1 MANILEEIAAYKREY
16 VEQSKRRRSPAD
28 VRSAAGDAP
37 PPADFAAALGGD
49 DIAVIAEIK
58 KASPSKGVIRED
70 FDPERIAAAYA
81 ESGAAALSVLTDEAY
96 FQGHDGYLSAA
107 RRVAE
112 LPVLRKDFTID
123 AYQIHEARTIGADAI
138 LLIVALMDGAQ
149 LQDFIGLGGELG
161 MAVLVE
167 VHGAEELQYALA
179 GGASLV
185 GINNRDLKTFDT
197 TLETT
202 FALRPSVPAG
212 VTVVSESGID
222 SRDDVERL
230 AAADIDAI
238 LVGEALM
245 REPDPGAKLRDLLGT

>member
-1 MANILEEIAAYKREY
+1 
-16 VEQSKRRRSPAD
+16 
-28 VRSAAGDAP
+28 
-37 PPADFAAALGGD
+37 
-49 DIAVIAEIK
+49 
-58 KASPSKGVIRED
+58 
-70 FDPERIAAAYA
+70 
-81 ESGAAALSVLTDEAY
+81 
-96 FQGHDGYLSAA
+96 
-107 RRVAE
+107 
-112 LPVLRKDFTID
+112 
-123 AYQIHEARTIGADAI
+123 
-138 LLIVALMDGAQ
+138 
-149 LQDFIGLGGELG
+149 

-167 VHGAEELQYALA
+167 VHGAEEPQYALA